1 MLLHLNN
8 QRHGIQPN
16 MFMLIKRNNAIFK
29 SMHVHV
35 NTRLTLLTSLYHIT
49 YALMHVHIHMHVH
62 CKQTN
67 QNPTSIKERK
77 KQTKQSMEVE
87 TYKHGYQLR
96 TETYYINKTRKQPN
110 CMHMHTLS
118 MCTHAVNMQT
128 HTRPKP

>member
-35 NTRLTLLTSLYHIT
+35 KTRLTLLTSLYHIT
-49 YALMHVHIHMHVH
+49 YALMHVHIHMHVY

-67 QNPTSIKERK
+67 QNPTSIKERN

-96 TETYYINKTRKQPN
+96 TETYYINKTRK
-110 CMHMHTLS
+110 
-118 MCTHAVNMQT
+118 
-128 HTRPKP
+128 

>member
-1 MLLHLNN
+1 
-8 QRHGIQPN
+8 
-16 MFMLIKRNNAIFK
+16 MLIKRNNAIFK

-35 NTRLTLLTSLYHIT
+35 NARLTLLTSLYHIT
-49 YALMHVHIHMHVH
+49 YALMHVH
-62 CKQTN
+62 CKQKN
-67 QNPTSIKERK
+67 QNPTSIKERN

-110 CMHMHTLS
+110 CMHMHTSS
-118 MCTHAVNMQT
+118 MRTHVVNMQT